1 MTRVGNA
8 LQKGLDILETLQ
20 AADGPLPFGELRKRV
35 KVSQASFARYLKV
48 LADRGYVARN
58 GRGNY
63 SIGYRT
69 IRLGLHGL
77 SRLELPGIA
86 HAHLDDIT
94 ERVKES
100 TELAVFEGDD
110 FIFLDR
116 VECPRSVVLR
126 ARPGSSFGISDNNA
140 IGSLALA
147 FGRKGKA
154 AKLTKKNL
162 EAIHAR
168 GFAEQLQNNDEVYR
182 GAAPLF
188 GYTGSCI
195 GALCVA
201 APAFRVTKKE
211 KTLFR
216 KVLVEHARKVSRTLG
231 YAEERK
237 KS

>member
-20 AADGPLPFGELRKRV
+20 EADGPLPFGELRKRV
-35 KVSQASFARYLKV
+35 NVSQASFARYLKV
-48 LADRGYVARN
+48 LSDRGYVARDD
-58 GRGNY
+58 GGY
-63 SIGYRT
+63 KIGYRT

-86 HAHLDDIT
+86 RAHLDRTT
-94 ERVKES
+94 EQVRES
-100 TELAVFEGDD
+100 TELAVFEGGD

-140 IGSLALA
+140 IGTLALA
-147 FGRKGKA
+147 FGWKGKA
-154 AKLTKKNL
+154 TRLTKKKL
-162 EAIHAR
+162 EAIHAQ

-182 GAAPLF
+182 GGAPLLDHA
-188 GYTGSCI
+188 GSCI
-195 GALCVA
+195 GALCIA

-211 KTLFR
+211 KALFR
-216 KVLVEHARKVSRTLG
+216 KVLIEHAHAVSGKLG
-231 YAEERK
+231 YAEERNV
-237 KS
+237 S